1 MICERC
7 TAPQAVKNKMAALLE
22 ETFYVPVLRAED
34 GCTLPVI
41 GEPFS
46 PTTPPVSVFDYNK
59 ELGTNLLYVFNI
71 HVRETF
77 LTLNT

>member
-7 TAPQAVKNKMAALLE
+7 TAPQAVKIKMAALLE

-34 GCTLPVI
+34 GCALPVI

-46 PTTPPVSVFDYNK
+46 PTAPLVSVFDCNK
-59 ELGTNLLYVFNI
+59 ELGTNWLYPSNN
-71 HVRETF
+71 R
-77 LTLNT
+77 